1 MQAHKISLF
10 LILFENLNGKKMDLK
25 WISCSF
31 PVQPYFIP
39 PKRTLIHFGRDP
51 QRRGSMKCDGNF
63 QQKHKFEFR
72 AKINCNRKQK
82 RLNAVPVHNI
92 NAEYNCIT

>member
-39 PKRTLIHFGRDP
+39 PKRNSHPFWARPTTAWLYEMRWQFP
-51 QRRGSMKCDGNF
+51 T
-63 QQKHKFEFR
+63 E
-72 AKINCNRKQK
+72 A
-82 RLNAVPVHNI
+82 
-92 NAEYNCIT
+92 